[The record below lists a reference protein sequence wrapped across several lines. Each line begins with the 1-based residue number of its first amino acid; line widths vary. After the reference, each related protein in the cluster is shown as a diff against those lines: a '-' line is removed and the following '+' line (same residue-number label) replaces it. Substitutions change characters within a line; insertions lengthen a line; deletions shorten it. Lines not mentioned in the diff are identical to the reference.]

1 MGGVVSS
8 IGNAVGGLFG
18 GGGGSQQTG
27 MQTVTSQNQIDP
39 ALRPYV
45 DFGLQ
50 EAKRLY
56 QSPTPYAPFQTYID
70 PSSQTLSALSG
81 IERRA
86 MAGSPLLG
94 QAQSEL
100 GRTISG
106 DYLSGN
112 PFFQGAFQAAARPI
126 EQQFGQNIM
135 DIRSK
140 ASSAGRY
147 GSGAQTNLENRAATG
162 LSTALADIGGK
173 LAYQNYGDERTRQ
186 ANAILAAPEMAAADY
201 TDPSK
206 LLAAGLAREGYSQAQ
221 IADQLARYQYQM
233 PESRLSTF
241 LTGVYGAP
249 SGSVSTQQRP
259 IYENPSQ
266 QGLGNLL
273 SLVGTA
279 GSLGWKP
286 FSDIRTKENI
296 KQVGSMA
303 NGLGVYEYE
312 YKKEFKDH
320 PSAGHGKFIGVMAH
334 EVEKVIPEAV
344 SVDSDGYKHI
354 DYSLIN

>member
-1 MGGVVSS
+1 MSG
-8 IGNAVGGLFG
+8 IGKAVGGIF

-27 MQTVTSQNQIDP
+27 TQTVTNQIDP
-39 ALRPYV
+39 MLKPYV
-45 DFGLQ
+45 EFGLQ
-50 EAKRLY
+50 EGKNLY
-56 QSPTPYAPFQTYID
+56 LNPTPYAPFQTYVD
-70 PSSQTLSALSG
+70 PSSQTLSALGG
-81 IERRA
+81 IESRA
-86 MAGSPLLG
+86 MAGSPLTRAA
-94 QAQSEL
+94 QAEL

-112 PFFQGAFQAAARPI
+112 PFFQGAFQAATRPI

-173 LAYQNYGDERTRQ
+173 LAYANYDTERGRQ

-233 PESRLSTF
+233 PENRLSTF

-249 SGSVSTQQRP
+249 SGSVQERP
-259 IYENPSQ
+259 IYSNPSQ

-273 SLVGTA
+273 SLAGTA
-279 GSLGWKP
+279 GALGWKP
-286 FSDIRTKENI
+286 F
-296 KQVGSMA
+296 
-303 NGLGVYEYE
+303 
-312 YKKEFKDH
+312 
-320 PSAGHGKFIGVMAH
+320 
-334 EVEKVIPEAV
+334 
-344 SVDSDGYKHI
+344 
-354 DYSLIN
+354 

>member
-1 MGGVVSS
+1 MSG
-8 IGNAVGGLFG
+8 IGKAVGGIFG
-18 GGGGSQQTG
+18 GSSQQTG
-27 MQTVTSQNQIDP
+27 TQTVTNSIDP
-39 ALRPYV
+39 MLKPYV
-45 DFGLQ
+45 EFGLG

-56 QSPTPYAPFQTYID
+56 QSPTPYAPFQTYVS
-70 PSSQTLSALSG
+70 PSSQTLSALGG
-81 IERRA
+81 IEQRA
-86 MAGSPLLG
+86 TAGSPLLPAA
-94 QAQSEL
+94 QAQL
-100 GRTISG
+100 QKTISG

-206 LLAAGLAREGYSQAQ
+206 LLAAGLAREGYTQAQ
-221 IADQLARYQYQM
+221 IADQIARYQYEM
-233 PESRLSTF
+233 PETRLSTF

-249 SGSVSTQQRP
+249 SGSVQERP
-259 IYENPSQ
+259 IYENPTQ

-273 SLVGTA
+273 SLAGTA
-279 GSLGWKP
+279 GMMGWKP

-334 EVEKVIPEAV
+334 EVENVIPEAV

>member
-1 MGGVVSS
+1 MSG
-8 IGNAVGGLFG
+8 IGKAVGGLFG
-18 GGGGSQQTG
+18 GGGSQQTG
-27 MQTVTSQNQIDP
+27 TQTVTNQIDP
-39 ALRPYV
+39 MLKPYV
-45 DFGLQ
+45 EFGLE

-70 PSSQTLSALSG
+70 PSQQTLSALGG
-81 IERRA
+81 IEQRA
-86 MAGSPLLG
+86 MAGSPLTRSAQG
-94 QAQSEL
+94 QLQS
-100 GRTISG
+100 TISG
-106 DYLSGN
+106 DYLSGS
-112 PFFQGAFQAAARPI
+112 PFFQGAFQAATRPL

-140 ASSAGRY
+140 LSSAGRY
-147 GSGAQTNLENRAATG
+147 GSGAQTALEGRAAEGLATG
-162 LSTALADIGGK
+162 MSDIAGR
-173 LAYQNYGDERTRQ
+173 LAYQNYEAERQRQ
-186 ANAILAAPEMAAADY
+186 QAATMAAPEMAAADY
-201 TDPSK
+201 NDLSK
-206 LLAAGLAREGYSQAQ
+206 LLSTGLAREGYTQAQ
-221 IADQLARYQYQM
+221 IADQLARYQYDM

-249 SGSVSTQQRP
+249 SGSVQERP
-259 IYENPSQ
+259 IYSDPSQ
-266 QGLGNLL
+266 QGFGNLL
-273 SLVGTA
+273 SLAGAA
-279 GSLGWKP
+279 GSLGFKP

-320 PSAGHGKFIGVMAH
+320 SSAGHGKFIGVMAH

>member
-1 MGGVVSS
+1 MGGVVSG
-8 IGNAVGGLFG
+8 IGKAVGGIFG
-18 GGGGSQQTG
+18 GGGSEQTG

-39 ALRPYV
+39 MLRPYV
-45 DFGLQ
+45 QFGLD
-50 EAKRLY
+50 ESKRLY
-56 QSPTPYAPFQTYID
+56 QSPTPYAPFQTYVD
-70 PSSQTLSALSG
+70 PSRQTLSALSG
-81 IERRA
+81 IEQRA
-86 MAGSPLLG
+86 MAGSPLNRS
-94 QAQSEL
+94 AQDQL
-100 GRTISG
+100 NRTISG

-112 PFFQGAFQAAARPI
+112 PFFQGAFQAASRPI
-126 EQQFGQNIM
+126 EQQFQQNIG

-140 ASSAGRY
+140 LSSSGRY
-147 GSGAQTNLENRAATG
+147 GSGAQTQLEGRAYDALSQG
-162 LSTALADIGGK
+162 LSDIGGR
-173 LAYQNYGDERTRQ
+173 LAYQNYADERARQ
-186 ANAILAAPEMAAADY
+186 QAATFAAPEMAAAEYNDL
-201 TDPSK
+201 SK
-206 LLAAGLAREGYSQAQ
+206 LLAAGTAREGYTQAQ

-249 SGSVSTQQRP
+249 SGSTSTQQRP

-273 SLVGTA
+273 SLAGAA

-303 NGLGVYEYE
+303 NGLGIYEYE
-312 YKKEFKDH
+312 YKPEFKDH

-344 SVDSDGYKHI
+344 SVDLDGYKHI